1 MDKKKKKKPPLTEIS
16 FQQSTIGVI
25 KIFHLHEICSKH
37 CPPSTV
43 TFASDFH
50 LNFRHTIS
58 IHIAFHP
65 SIHHLIMIFHLHE
78 LFSKHFQILIPFF
91 YFIIIYMSIIIMF
104 INVSLR
110 TLFRILATI
119 DGHLCLKLPP
129 QIQAKYIHLQIIPS
143 IDPPS
148 L

>member
-1 MDKKKKKKPPLTEIS
+1 MKYFFHQSTFSVRSLIFKSYVQNIVQHQPSLRPLNYHIRWIKKKKKKPPLTEIS

-78 LFSKHFQILIPFF
+78 LFSKHF
-91 YFIIIYMSIIIMF
+91 
-104 INVSLR
+104 
-110 TLFRILATI
+110 
-119 DGHLCLKLPP
+119 
-129 QIQAKYIHLQIIPS
+129 
-143 IDPPS
+143 
-148 L
+148 